1 MVEKSAILKSD
12 QCWSFVNK
20 NGLPPAT
27 ASATTDTSLSSGSI
41 PPISQVISGLGIAQ
55 SQACLKDL
63 CPEDKRRIA
72 NLVEELARVSEEK
85 DESVQ
90 RLQDEHNTFEHK
102 IQQLEQQNLFIAHE
116 REIARVQSKAD
127 PTQQRESRSQRSQQE
142 TIPSGGGSASQRC
155 PQPIN
160 RQAVH
165 GHRIGPDPLHKGEWD
180 IEEKEKKRQINWS
193 KKGVYLKAR
202 VYK

>member
-116 REIARVQSKAD
+116 RESF
-127 PTQQRESRSQRSQQE
+127 
-142 TIPSGGGSASQRC
+142 
-155 PQPIN
+155 
-160 RQAVH
+160 
-165 GHRIGPDPLHKGEWD
+165 PLPPWLLVLLTWLEGAAGFFL
-180 IEEKEKKRQINWS
+180 
-193 KKGVYLKAR
+193 GVGTLVLALKAFKGSSLLR
-202 VYK
+202 WESPKESGKLSSFL